1 MDGKGNDGLPSP
13 QLVKWVGVP
22 PPPHPPTLPAPCRTV
37 KKTPNIH
44 QGQNVKGPALT
55 IQYGINTIWPKS
67 TNMYGFLSFAAHVFP
82 RRAKCLFSVRIYL
95 VVQQYSLPST
105 EEKYDH
111 IRQIRQRLMFVF
123 FAQNT
128 GVREGQR
135 PRPKTRSYN
144 FSTCDVLFSL
154 SNDWKRLD
162 TGLTAFCNHYM

>member
-1 MDGKGNDGLPSP
+1 MERGNDGLPSP

-22 PPPHPPTLPAPCRTV
+22 PPPPTHPSC
-37 KKTPNIH
+37 
-44 QGQNVKGPALT
+44 AL
-55 IQYGINTIWPKS
+55 QDGEKDSKHP
-67 TNMYGFLSFAAHVFP
+67 NMYGFLSFAAHVFP